1 MTICGN
7 SIRVASGH
15 IAYYRLPVKYF
26 TPMTIDWSEQTISPS
41 WALKQHRL
49 QISTEHFVMRII
61 KASLLTGLGL
71 IGAVT
76 RRPAVARR
84 CDNDRQPAGPGKYHD
99 EPQEF
104 KRADSTL
111 KCNGVM
117 TRV

>member
-1 MTICGN
+1 
-7 SIRVASGH
+7 
-15 IAYYRLPVKYF
+15 
-26 TPMTIDWSEQTISPS
+26 
-41 WALKQHRL
+41 
-49 QISTEHFVMRII
+49 MRII

-104 KRADSTL
+104 KS
-111 KCNGVM
+111 N
-117 TRV
+117 